1 MIERVLLNLL
11 SNAVKFNKENGTI
24 FINVRLEEKDVVVE
38 VKDEGIG
45 IPKDKIPTIFERF
58 EQVRTKM
65 KSEREGSGIGLYI
78 VKSLIQMHDGS
89 VKIESEEGKGCST
102 IFTLPRRINKNN
114 KKHYLKCEENKI
126 NMMDVEFSD
135 IYM

>member
-1 MIERVLLNLL
+1 
-11 SNAVKFNKENGTI
+11 
-24 FINVRLEEKDVVVE
+24 
-38 VKDEGIG
+38 
-45 IPKDKIPTIFERF
+45 
-58 EQVRTKM
+58 
-65 KSEREGSGIGLYI
+65 
-78 VKSLIQMHDGS
+78 MHDGS